1 MAVADAIEH
10 LVGQQAQVPQDPY
23 VGLWSRLDAFDP
35 SELGTMVEDRRVVR
49 AALMRATIHLVTARD
64 AVRLR
69 PLVQPVLER
78 TFTTGSP
85 LRPTATRRRP

>member
-35 SELGTMVEDRRVVR
+35 TSWGRWS
-49 AALMRATIHLVTARD
+49 
-64 AVRLR
+64 
-69 PLVQPVLER
+69 R
-78 TFTTGSP
+78 TGGLCGP
-85 LRPTATRRRP
+85 R